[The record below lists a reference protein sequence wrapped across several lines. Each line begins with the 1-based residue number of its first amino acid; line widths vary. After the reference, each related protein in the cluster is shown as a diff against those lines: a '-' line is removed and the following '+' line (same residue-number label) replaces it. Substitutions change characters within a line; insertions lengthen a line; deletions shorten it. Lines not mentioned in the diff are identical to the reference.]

1 MINKKNEE
9 TKMSKI
15 GWNKIDTDTHGGFIC
30 TGFGNGL
37 TDTTAF
43 NFNPTIPNGT
53 GNGVSLS

>member
-1 MINKKNEE
+1 MKL
-9 TKMSKI
+9 TKCR
-15 GWNKIDTDTHGGFIC
+15 WNSIKDTHGGFIS